1 MTGSRGR
8 PAFASDDWMLEQQL
22 RAELEAE
29 AWRRLRY
36 ELAVPEA
43 LPAPPPEAAQPPAP
57 EFDHHQ
63 TGSTILKGLVRF
75 MLAAFGGYLAFLA
88 AVDGNLGEFEI
99 WLAVGAAFLVTLALS
114 MFGAARQ
121 FVHLLAET
129 ARWIIILAA
138 GAGGAWLVLNWQ
150 S

>member
-1 MTGSRGR
+1 
-8 PAFASDDWMLEQQL
+8 
-22 RAELEAE
+22 
-29 AWRRLRY
+29 
-36 ELAVPEA
+36 
-43 LPAPPPEAAQPPAP
+43 
-57 EFDHHQ
+57 
-63 TGSTILKGLVRF
+63 